1 MSTRADTAL
10 RLLIVDDRVE
20 DAEALA
26 SGLRNAGIAVRPL
39 RPESDDELGRMIG
52 SQSPDVVI
60 TARNSTLLPFA
71 QVMQRVADSGRDLP
85 VIALVDTLV
94 EADYIDAIQS
104 GARAVALRHAPQQLL
119 ACVREAWADRDA
131 RRGLRRLEARV
142 RETERRCD
150 ALIDSSRDPIAYIH
164 EGMHIRANAA
174 YLEMFGYESFEDIEG
189 ISLLD
194 MVAPQHVESFKALL
208 KSLSKGEPPP
218 PRHEIEAR
226 DIDGN
231 AFPAS
236 MEFTT
241 AQYEGEPCLQVVFRR
256 REELDADLVLE
267 LEGLRHRDQVTGLL
281 NRPTFLRAIEDA
293 VDEAAQ
299 SDGQYGFLM
308 LEPDHHQQLLADIG
322 LDHADDLLAAVAGR
336 LQTLVDGDATVA
348 RYAGHTLA
356 ILLRGHDY
364 HATTGTAERIRA
376 EFADHVFDVGERSSV
391 ITVSIGGVQVGE
403 KIANVAQ
410 VLARATTALA
420 SASGTGGNRCEVFD
434 PGAVDRVEE
443 ERIQAWIARLRNAL
457 DNDGFALHYQPVI
470 NLQGDNAAVY
480 DVLLRLDGGDGEL
493 IAPGTFLQIAEDN
506 GMLGEIDR
514 HVAARAIAAIGQRL
528 RMGHPTTLLV
538 KVSQASLDGDA
549 FADFVG
555 AQLAEHQVPGEY
567 LVLQLPEA
575 KVFTHLKATQ
585 AFAARIARFDGRFAL
600 EQFGVGLDSFQLL
613 SHLQPHLLKLDRS
626 FTDDLPG
633 NTENQARIGEI
644 ARRARE
650 VGIRTIAEFVQ
661 DAASMSI
668 LFGADIDY
676 VQGNFLAA
684 ASPGMQYDFE

>member
-39 RPESDDELGRMIG
+39 RPESDDDLGRIIG

-60 TARNSTLLPFA
+60 AARDSTLLPFA
-71 QVMQRVADSGRDLP
+71 QVMQRIADSGRDLP
-85 VIALVDTLV
+85 VVALVDTLV

-174 YLEMFGYESFEDIEG
+174 YLEMFGYDSFEDVEG

-226 DIDGN
+226 DVSGT

-236 MEFTT
+236 MEFAT

-267 LEGLRHRDQVTGLL
+267 LEELRNRDQVTGLL

-293 VDEAAQ
+293 VDDAAQ
-299 SDGQYGFLM
+299 SDRQYGFLM

-322 LDHADDLLAAVAGR
+322 LDHADDLLAAAAER
-336 LQTLVDGDATVA
+336 LQTLIRDDATIA

-364 HATTGTAERIRA
+364 HATSATAERIRA
-376 EFADHVFDVGERSSV
+376 GFADHVFDVGERSSV

-410 VLARATTALA
+410 VLARATTSLE

-434 PGAVDRVEE
+434 PSAVDRVEE
-443 ERIQAWIARLRNAL
+443 ERIQAWVTRLRGAL
-457 DNDGFALHYQPVI
+457 DNDGFVLHYQPVI

-506 GMLGEIDR
+506 DMLGEIDR
-514 HVAARAIAAIGQRL
+514 HVVARAIAAIGQRL
-528 RMGHPTTLLV
+528 RAGHPTTLLV

-555 AQLAEHQVPGEY
+555 QQLEQHQVPGEY

-585 AFAARIARFDGRFAL
+585 AFAARLARFDGRFAL
-600 EQFGVGLDSFQLL
+600 EQFGAGLDSFQLL

-626 FTDDLPG
+626 FTDDLPS
-633 NTENQARIGEI
+633 NSENQARIGEI

>member
-10 RLLIVDDRVE
+10 RLLIVDDLVE
-20 DAEALA
+20 NAEAIA

-60 TARNSTLLPFA
+60 AARGSSMLPFP

-85 VIALVDTLV
+85 VIALVDALE
-94 EADYIDAIQS
+94 EADYVDAIQS
-104 GARAVALRHAPQQLL
+104 GARAVALRHTPQQVL

-131 RRGLRRLEARV
+131 RRSLRRLEARV

-150 ALIDSSRDPIAYIH
+150 ALIDSSRDAIAYIH
-164 EGMHIRANAA
+164 EGMHIRANTA
-174 YLEMFGYESFEDIEG
+174 YLEVFGYESFEDMEG
-189 ISLLD
+189 VSLLD
-194 MVAPQHVESFKALL
+194 MVAPQHVDSFKTLL

-226 DIDGN
+226 GLDGK
-231 AFPAS
+231 AFPAA
-236 MEFTT
+236 MEFTA
-241 AQYEGEPCLQVVFRR
+241 AQYEGEPCLQVILRR
-256 REELDADLVLE
+256 REEIGADLVLE
-267 LEGLRHRDQVTGLL
+267 LEELRHRDQVTGLL

-293 VDEAAQ
+293 VDDAAQ
-299 SDGQYGFLM
+299 SDVQYGFLM

-322 LDHADDLLAAVAGR
+322 LDHADDLLAAVAAR
-336 LQTLVDGDATVA
+336 LRSLLGDDATLA
-348 RYAGHTLA
+348 RYGGHTLA
-356 ILLRGHDY
+356 VLLRASDY
-364 HATTGTAERIRA
+364 HATVTTAERLRA
-376 EFADHVFDVGERSSV
+376 GFADHVVEIAERSS
-391 ITVSIGGVQVGE
+391 TVTISIGGVQVGE

-410 VLARATTALA
+410 VLARASNALE

-434 PGAVDRVEE
+434 PSAVDRVEE
-443 ERIQAWIARLRNAL
+443 ERVQAWVARLRGAL
-457 DNDGFALHYQPVI
+457 DADGFVLHYQPII

-480 DVLLRLDGGDGEL
+480 EILLRLDGGDGEL
-493 IAPGTFLQIAEDN
+493 IPPSTFLQIAEDN
-506 GMLGEIDR
+506 GMLPEIDR
-514 HVAARAIAAIGQRL
+514 YVASRAIAAIAQRL
-528 RMGHPTTLLV
+528 RAGQPTTLLV

-555 AQLAEHQVPGEY
+555 AQLAEQQVPGEY
-567 LVLQLPEA
+567 LVLQLPES
-575 KVFTHLKATQ
+575 KVFTHLKAAQ
-585 AFAARIARFDGRFAL
+585 AFAARIGRFDGRFAL

-633 NTENQARIGEI
+633 NSENQQRIGEI

-650 VGIRTIAEFVQ
+650 FGIRTIAEFVQ

-668 LFGADIDY
+668 LFGAQIDY

-684 ASPGMQYDFE
+684 AAPGMQYDFD